1 MTEQELQEIYELLEK
16 SGMKPMLCDTPVPY
30 YENGVWAGVPTDP
43 GDIVKGDYTM
53 LPNDLIGWR
62 PVFVVPV
69 KGDSMRDAN
78 IMPGDQLRVQIT
90 NVVSDGDIVV
100 AEIDGECTVKA
111 FYSDEQGQRWLVPCN
126 DNYDAILLT
135 EDMNVRIVGKVVE
148 CIKEAPR
155 MSYRDCLKVIRRTRM
170 AKKEDI
176 SPKRVEDAVRTVA
189 EQVKNGRHWYAV
201 YRTLVDRG
209 VVSDGDYT
217 VFADLVA
224 DIVPEHG
231 HLPVAGEMR
240 RMAVQSFS
248 KQVALWER
256 DDAPVSGL
264 RFDDYLR
271 LARMTSG
278 LLK

>member
-1 MTEQELQEIYELLEK
+1 MTEQELQEIFELLER

-30 YENGVWAGVPTDP
+30 YENGVRAGVPTSP
-43 GDIVKGDYTM
+43 GDIVQGDYTM
-53 LPNDLIGWR
+53 LPNDLIGWQ

-78 IMPGDQLRVQIT
+78 IMPGDYLRVQIT

-111 FYSDEQGQRWLVPCN
+111 FYSDEQGKRWLVPCN
-126 DNYDAILLT
+126 DNYDAIPLT

-170 AKKEDI
+170 AKKENI

-217 VFADLVA
+217 AFADLVA